1 VVESRSLAFTSPK
14 CLKPVNALAAA
25 WGGHYSYA
33 GTEVCNGARVPT
45 AARPKACAGPG
56 TTCTAAGPC
65 VPRTLAADG
74 TVCDPAAVVT
84 DTASCQLAD
93 AAACILAA
101 RRNEVW
107 RRNTACELYR
117 DTPLRLCVSE

>member
-1 VVESRSLAFTSPK
+1 MVESRSLAFTSPK

-25 WGGHYSYA
+25 WGGHYKRD
-33 GTEVCNGARVPT
+33 GTVICNGARVPT
-45 AARPKACAGPG
+45 AAMPKTCAGPG
-56 TTCTAAGPC
+56 TACLAPRAC
-65 VPRTLAADG
+65 VAKTLAADG
-74 TVCDPAAVVT
+74 TVCT

-107 RRNTACELYR
+107 RRNTACERYR